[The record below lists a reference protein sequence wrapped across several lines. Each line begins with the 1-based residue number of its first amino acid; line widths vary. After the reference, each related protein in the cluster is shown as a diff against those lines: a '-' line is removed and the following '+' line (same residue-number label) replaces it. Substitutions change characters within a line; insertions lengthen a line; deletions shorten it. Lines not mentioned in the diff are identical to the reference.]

1 MKLTL
6 EEDGLRLDAAIAAAV
21 EGLSR
26 SAAQKLCEEGRVTL
40 QGKPL
45 SKKEKLSAGTE
56 IDIDL
61 PEPEPL
67 EAQPEDIPL
76 DIVYEDGEVIVLNK
90 PVGMVVHPAP
100 GHSSGT
106 VVNALL
112 YHCAGELSGING
124 VVRPG
129 IVHRIDKDT
138 SGLFIAAKT
147 DRAHLSLA
155 AQLQDHS
162 LYRLYHGI
170 VVGGLREDEGTVNA
184 PMDRNPK
191 DRKKMAVV
199 TGGRE
204 AVTHYKVLER
214 LAGYTYAA
222 FRLETGRTHQIRVHM
237 AHLGHPLLGDRVY
250 GSPKGYPGLAG
261 QCLHAKE
268 LSFLHPATGERM
280 TVSCDLPPYFTAVLD
295 KLRRREG

>member
-76 DIVYEDGEVIVLNK
+76 DIVYEDSEVIVLNK

-124 VVRPG
+124 VVSPG

-170 VVGGLREDEGTVNA
+170 VVGGLREDEWTVNA

-222 FRLETGRTHQIRVHM
+222 FRLETGRTHQIRVHI

-268 LSFLHPATGERM
+268 LSFVHPATGERV
-280 TVSCDLPPYFTAVLD
+280 TVKSELPPYFTTILE
-295 KLRRREG
+295 KLRRQG

>member
-1 MKLTL
+1 MRLTI
-6 EEDGLRLDAAIAAAV
+6 ETDGLRLDAALAAAV

-26 SAAQKLCEEGRVTL
+26 SAAQKLCEAGLVTL
-40 QGKPL
+40 EGKPL
-45 SKKEKLSAGTE
+45 TKKDKLPAGTE

-61 PEPEPL
+61 PEPTPL

-76 DIVYEDGEVIVLNK
+76 DIVYEDEEVIVINK

-112 YHCAGELSGING
+112 HHCAGTLSGING

-138 SGLFIAAKT
+138 SGLLIAAKT

-162 LYRLYHGI
+162 LYRLYHGV
-170 VVGGLREDEGTVNA
+170 VVGNLKEDQGTVNA
-184 PMDRNPK
+184 PLDRNPK

-199 TGGRE
+199 AGGRE
-204 AVTHYKVLER
+204 AVTHYTVLER
-214 LAGYTYAA
+214 FTGYTYAS

-237 AHLGHPLLGDRVY
+237 AHLGHPLLGDKVY
-250 GSPKGYPGLAG
+250 GSPKGYPGLEG

-268 LSFLHPATGERM
+268 LSFVHPATGKRL
-280 TVSCDLPPYFTAVLD
+280 TVSCDLPPYFTAILD
-295 KLRRREG
+295 KLRRRG

>member
-268 LSFLHPATGERM
+268 LSFVHPATGERV
-280 TVSCDLPPYFTAVLD
+280 TVKSELPPYFTTILE
-295 KLRRREG
+295 KLRRQG

>member
-1 MKLTL
+1 MKLTI
-6 EEDGLRLDAAIAAAV
+6 ETENLRLDAALAAAV

-26 SAAQKLCEEGRVTL
+26 SAAQKLCEAGLVTW
-40 QGKPL
+40 QGKAL
-45 SKKEKLSAGTE
+45 TKKDKLPAGTE

-76 DIVYEDGEVIVLNK
+76 DVVYEDDEVIVLNK

-112 YHCAGELSGING
+112 HHCSGTLSGING

-138 SGLFIAAKT
+138 SGLLIAAKT

-162 LYRLYHGI
+162 LYRLYHGV
-170 VVGGLREDEGTVNA
+170 VVGGLKEDEGTVNA
-184 PMDRNPK
+184 PLDRNPK

-199 TGGRE
+199 AGGRE
-204 AVTHYKVLER
+204 AVTHYAVLER
-214 LAGYTYAA
+214 FAGYTYVS

-237 AHLGHPLLGDRVY
+237 AHLGHPLLGDQVY
-250 GSPKGYPGLAG
+250 GSPKGYPGLEG

-268 LSFLHPATGERM
+268 LSFVHPATGERL
-280 TVSCDLPPYFTAVLD
+280 TVRCDLPPYFTAILE

>member
-1 MKLTL
+1 MKLTI
-6 EEDGLRLDAAIAAAV
+6 EAENLRLDAALAAAV

-26 SAAQKLCEEGRVTL
+26 SAAQKLCEAGLVTL
-40 QGKPL
+40 QGKAL
-45 SKKEKLSAGTE
+45 SKKDKLPAGTE
-56 IDIDL
+56 VDIDL
-61 PEPEPL
+61 PDPAPL

-76 DIVYEDGEVIVLNK
+76 DVVYEDKEVIVINK

-100 GHSSGT
+100 GHPGGT

-112 YHCAGELSGING
+112 HHCAGTLSGING

-138 SGLFIAAKT
+138 SGLLIAAKT

-162 LYRLYHGI
+162 LYRLYHGV
-170 VVGGLREDEGTVNA
+170 VVGKLKADEGTVNA
-184 PMDRNPK
+184 PLDRNPK
-191 DRKKMAVV
+191 DRKKMAVAA
-199 TGGRE
+199 GGRE
-204 AVTHYKVLER
+204 AVTHYAVLER
-214 LAGYTYAA
+214 FTGYTYAS

-237 AHLGHPLLGDRVY
+237 AHLGHPLLGDKVY
-250 GSPKGYPGLAG
+250 GSPKGYPGLEG

-268 LSFLHPATGERM
+268 LSFLHPATGERL
-280 TVSCDLPPYFTAVLD
+280 TVECDLPPYFTAILE

>member
-1 MKLTL
+1 MKLTI
-6 EEDGLRLDAAIAAAV
+6 EAENLRLDAALAAAV

-26 SAAQKLCEEGRVTL
+26 SAAQKLCEAGLVTL
-40 QGKPL
+40 QGKAL
-45 SKKEKLSAGTE
+45 TKKDKLPAGTE

-76 DIVYEDGEVIVLNK
+76 DVVYEDEEVIVLNK

-112 YHCAGELSGING
+112 HHCSGTLSGING

-138 SGLFIAAKT
+138 SGLLIAAKT

-162 LYRLYHGI
+162 LYRLYHGV
-170 VVGGLREDEGTVNA
+170 VVGGLKEDEGTVNA
-184 PMDRNPK
+184 PLDRNPK

-199 TGGRE
+199 AGGRE
-204 AVTHYKVLER
+204 AVTHYAVLER
-214 LAGYTYAA
+214 FAGYTYVS

-237 AHLGHPLLGDRVY
+237 AHLGHPLLGDQVY
-250 GSPKGYPGLAG
+250 GSPKGYPGLEG

-268 LSFLHPATGERM
+268 LSFVHPATGERL
-280 TVSCDLPPYFTAVLD
+280 TVRCDLPPYFTAILE

>member
-1 MKLTL
+1 MKLTI
-6 EEDGLRLDAAIAAAV
+6 ETENLRLDAALAVAV

-26 SAAQKLCEEGRVTL
+26 SAAQKLCEAGLVTW
-40 QGKPL
+40 QGKAL
-45 SKKEKLSAGTE
+45 TKKDKLPARTE

-76 DIVYEDGEVIVLNK
+76 DVVYEDDEVIVLNK

-112 YHCAGELSGING
+112 HHCSGTLSGING

-138 SGLFIAAKT
+138 SGLLIAAKT

-162 LYRLYHGI
+162 LYRLYHGV
-170 VVGGLREDEGTVNA
+170 VVGNLREDEGTVNA
-184 PMDRNPK
+184 PLDRNPK

-199 TGGRE
+199 AGGRE
-204 AVTHYKVLER
+204 AVTHYAVLER
-214 LAGYTYAA
+214 FAGYTYAS

-237 AHLGHPLLGDRVY
+237 AHLGHPLLGDQVY
-250 GSPKGYPGLAG
+250 GSPKGYPGLEG

-268 LSFLHPATGERM
+268 LSFVHPATGERL
-280 TVSCDLPPYFTAVLD
+280 TVRCDLPPYFTAILE

>member
-1 MKLTL
+1 MRLTI
-6 EEDGLRLDAAIAAAV
+6 ETDGLRLDAAIAAGV
-21 EGLSR
+21 DGLSR
-26 SAAQKLCEEGRVTL
+26 SAAQKLCEAGLVTL
-40 QGKPL
+40 QGKAL
-45 SKKEKLSAGTE
+45 SKKDKLPAGTE

-76 DIVYEDGEVIVLNK
+76 DVVYEDDEVIVLNK

-112 YHCAGELSGING
+112 HHCAGTLSGING

-138 SGLFIAAKT
+138 SGLLIAAKT

-162 LYRLYHGI
+162 LYRLYHGV
-170 VVGGLREDEGTVNA
+170 VVGNLKEDEGTVNA
-184 PMDRNPK
+184 PLDRNPK
-191 DRKKMAVV
+191 DRKKMAVAA
-199 TGGRE
+199 GGRE
-204 AVTHYKVLER
+204 AVTHYAVLER
-214 LAGYTYAA
+214 FTGYTYAA

-237 AHLGHPLLGDRVY
+237 AHLGHPLLGDKVY
-250 GSPKGYPGLAG
+250 GSPKGYPGLEG

-268 LSFLHPATGERM
+268 LSFVHPATGERL
-280 TVSCDLPPYFTAVLD
+280 TVTCDLPPYFTAILE

>member
-214 LAGYTYAA
+214 LAGDTYAA

-268 LSFLHPATGERM
+268 LSFVHPATGERV
-280 TVSCDLPPYFTAVLD
+280 TVKSELPPYFTTILE
-295 KLRRREG
+295 KLRRQG

>member
-1 MKLTL
+1 M
-6 EEDGLRLDAAIAAAV
+6 
-21 EGLSR
+21 
-26 SAAQKLCEEGRVTL
+26 TL

-214 LAGYTYAA
+214 LAGDTYAA

-268 LSFLHPATGERM
+268 LSFVHPATGERV
-280 TVSCDLPPYFTAVLD
+280 TVKSELPPYFTTILE
-295 KLRRREG
+295 KLRRQG

>member
-1 MKLTL
+1 MKLTI
-6 EEDGLRLDAAIAAAV
+6 EEENLRLDAALAAAV

-26 SAAQKLCEEGRVTL
+26 SAAQKLCEAGLVTL
-40 QGKPL
+40 QGKAL
-45 SKKEKLSAGTE
+45 SKKDKLPAGTE
-56 IDIDL
+56 VDIDL
-61 PEPEPL
+61 PDPAPL

-76 DIVYEDGEVIVLNK
+76 DVVYEDKEVIVINK

-100 GHSSGT
+100 GHPGGT
-106 VVNALL
+106 AVNALL
-112 YHCAGELSGING
+112 HHCAGTLSGING

-138 SGLFIAAKT
+138 SGLLIAAKT

-162 LYRLYHGI
+162 LYRLYHGV
-170 VVGGLREDEGTVNA
+170 VVGKLKADEGTVNA
-184 PMDRNPK
+184 PLDRNPK
-191 DRKKMAVV
+191 DRKKMAVAA
-199 TGGRE
+199 GGRE
-204 AVTHYKVLER
+204 AVTHYAVLER
-214 LAGYTYAA
+214 FTGYTYAS

-237 AHLGHPLLGDRVY
+237 AHLGHPLLGDKVY
-250 GSPKGYPGLAG
+250 GSPKGYPGLEG

-268 LSFLHPATGERM
+268 LSFLHPATGERL
-280 TVSCDLPPYFTAVLD
+280 TVECDLPPYFTAILE

>member
-1 MKLTL
+1 MKLTI
-6 EEDGLRLDAAIAAAV
+6 EEENLRLDAALAAAV

-26 SAAQKLCEEGRVTL
+26 SAAQKLCEAGLVTL
-40 QGKPL
+40 QGKAL
-45 SKKEKLSAGTE
+45 SKKDKLPAGTE
-56 IDIDL
+56 VDIDL
-61 PEPEPL
+61 PDPAPL

-76 DIVYEDGEVIVLNK
+76 DVVYEDKEVIVINK

-100 GHSSGT
+100 GHPGGT

-112 YHCAGELSGING
+112 HHCAGTLSGING

-138 SGLFIAAKT
+138 SGLLIAAKT

-162 LYRLYHGI
+162 LYRLYHGV
-170 VVGGLREDEGTVNA
+170 VVGKLKADEGTVNA
-184 PMDRNPK
+184 PLDRNPK
-191 DRKKMAVV
+191 DRKKMAVAA
-199 TGGRE
+199 GGRE
-204 AVTHYKVLER
+204 AVTHYAVLER
-214 LAGYTYAA
+214 FTGYTYAS

-237 AHLGHPLLGDRVY
+237 AHLGHPLLGDKVY
-250 GSPKGYPGLAG
+250 GSPKGYPGLEG

-268 LSFLHPATGERM
+268 LSFLHPVTGERL
-280 TVSCDLPPYFTAVLD
+280 TVECDLPSYFTAVLE